1 LGAEGRLDG
10 LPFLDGRHKLYDT
23 RVRIIKKCRVMYR
36 ARTRDI
42 EVVVEPFYLEEQSC
56 PEESRYVWGY
66 HIVIENQSSST
77 VRLTHRYWHIT
88 DQSGL
93 VDEVEGPGVVGE
105 QPRLAPGDRYEYSS
119 GCPLDTPSGVMFGHY
134 RMETD
139 EGEAFDVEIPAFSLD
154 SPGLVRVL
162 N

>member
-1 LGAEGRLDG
+1 
-10 LPFLDGRHKLYDT
+10 
-23 RVRIIKKCRVMYR
+23 MYR

-42 EVVVEPFYLEEQSC
+42 EVIVEPYYLEEQSS
-56 PEESRYVWGY
+56 PEDNRYVWGY
-66 HIVIENQSSST
+66 HIVIENHSPLA
-77 VRLTHRYWHIT
+77 VRLTYRYWHIT

-105 QPRLAPGDRYEYSS
+105 QPRLQPGDTYEYSS
-119 GCPLDTPSGVMFGHY
+119 GCPLDTPSGVMFGRY

-139 EGEAFDVEIPAFSLD
+139 EGEVFDVKIPAFSLD
-154 SPGLVRVL
+154 SPGLLRVL